1 MNINGY
7 FIYNGVDTRTLGVD
21 VSRGVAGNI
30 LRRPAREYQ
39 VSQPPGRLG
48 DIIQDN
54 RHFPNVEITYHVMI
68 PDNFDAVYRQLRGAL
83 LGATGYARLEDSWNT
98 EEFYQAYVSAP
109 LQPTVSAN
117 RRQGMLEVTFSRRPE
132 RWLKSG
138 ETPIAAL
145 NRDCLYSNDVPTKYT
160 FFPKI
165 TLKCMYAISTNT
177 HQTGLE
183 VLAWYTKPTESPLTE
198 AGNITLYKP
207 MTKRQD
213 GTNVTV
219 YWSDYFTSGD
229 TLVFDFAE
237 GTLVNTTNGTDLS
250 DLLPSDFVNGIMSPG
265 DYEAGKTGLLFYTR
279 PTTGWFYAVDITPRW
294 YML

>member
-30 LRRPAREYQ
+30 LRRPVREYQ

-117 RRQGMLEVTFSRRPE
+117 RRQGMLEVTFNRRPE

-138 ETPIAAL
+138 EASATPRQNVLFAGT
-145 NRDCLYSNDVPTKYT
+145 VPNIYP
-160 FFPKI
+160 FFPKF
-165 TLKCMYAISTNT
+165 TLECIETIDDTSPGALTVALVYTMPSWTQLSGLQEFTIRKTPRVTTDPSHFRYTNWNEYFVQGDRLEFDYQTSTLIN
-177 HQTGLE
+177 
-183 VLAWYTKPTESPLTE
+183 LT
-198 AGNITLYKP
+198 
-207 MTKRQD
+207 Q
-213 GTNVTV
+213 GTNLSSFLPANWGAGISPPGTYVA
-219 YWSDYFTSGD
+219 GD
-229 TLVFDFAE
+229 TGF
-237 GTLVNTTNGTDLS
+237 TIYPT
-250 DLLPSDFVNGIMSPG
+250 PSQNFI
-265 DYEAGKTGLLFYTR
+265 
-279 PTTGWFYAVDITPRW
+279 AVDFIPRW
-294 YML
+294 YAI

>member
-7 FIYNGVDTRTLGVD
+7 FIYNGVDTRTLGAD
-21 VSRGVAGNI
+21 VSRGAAGNI

-54 RHFPNVEITYHVMI
+54 RHFPNVEISYHVMI

-117 RRQGMLEVTFSRRPE
+117 RRQGMLEITFSRRPE

-138 ETPIAAL
+138 ETVTPATSTANIYYG
-145 NRDCLYSNDVPTKYT
+145 NIPTKYT

-165 TLKCMYAISTNT
+165 TLQCKNT
-177 HQTGLE
+177 MSSNFNPRGLP
-183 VLAWYTKPTESPLTE
+183 VIAWRTLPLDSPAVDVDTT
-198 AGNITLYKP
+198 TLYKP
-207 MTKRQD
+207 ETKRQND
-213 GTNVTV
+213 TDVTV
-219 YWSDYFTSGD
+219 YWSEYFVSGD
-229 TLVFDFAE
+229 RLVFDFAA
-237 GTLVNTTNGTDLS
+237 GTLTNATQGTDIS
-250 DLLPSDFVNGIMSPG
+250 SLLPSGFTEGIRAPG
-265 DYEAGKTGLLFYTR
+265 EYQEGKTGLWIYPKLGVGYFI
-279 PTTGWFYAVDITPRW
+279 AVDITPRW
-294 YML
+294 YAL

>member
-117 RRQGMLEVTFSRRPE
+117 RRQGMLEVIFSRRPE

-138 ETPIAAL
+138 ETVRPAYNNVTVFSGNI
-145 NRDCLYSNDVPTKYT
+145 PTKYT

-165 TLKCMYAISTNT
+165 TFQCKYNITADSYPL
-177 HQTGLE
+177 GLP
-183 VLAWYTKPTESPLTE
+183 VIAWRTLPADSPTVD
-198 AGNITLYKP
+198 AGDVTLYKP
-207 MTKRQD
+207 KTKRQGD
-213 GTNVTV
+213 TNVTV
-219 YWSDYFTSGD
+219 YWNEYFVSGD
-229 TLVFDFAE
+229 RLVFDFAA
-237 GTLVNTTNGTDLS
+237 GTLTNATQGTDIS
-250 DLLPSDFVNGIMSPG
+250 NLLPNGVTEGIRAPG
-265 DYEAGKTGLLFYTR
+265 EYQEGKTGLNIYSKLGVGRFT
-279 PTTGWFYAVDITPRW
+279 AVDITPRW
-294 YML
+294 YAL

>member
-30 LRRPAREYQ
+30 LRRPVREYQ

-54 RHFPNVEITYHVMI
+54 RHFPNVEIAYHVMI

-117 RRQGMLEVTFSRRPE
+117 RRQGMLEVTFGRRPE

-138 ETPIAAL
+138 DMVRPARNTGVV
-145 NRDCLYSNDVPTKYT
+145 YSGDIPTKYT

-165 TLKCMYAISTNT
+165 TMRCAYNITSDYYPR
-177 HQTGLE
+177 GLS
-183 VLAWYTKPTESPLTE
+183 VIAWYTQPTDSTIVN
-198 AGNITLYKP
+198 AGDVTLYKP
-207 MTKRQD
+207 ATKRQN
-213 GTNVTV
+213 GTNVIV
-219 YWSDYFTSGD
+219 YWTEYFVSGD
-229 TLVFDFAE
+229 TLVFDFAA
-237 GTLVNTTNGTDLS
+237 GTLTNTTQGTDLS
-250 DLLPSDFVNGIMSPG
+250 HLLPDTFTEGIRAPG
-265 DYEAGKTGLLFYTR
+265 EYQEGKTGLFIYSSQGA
-279 PTTGWFYAVDITPRW
+279 GWFVAVDFTPRW
-294 YML
+294 YSI